1 MFPIREMSSRPT
13 LETVYET
20 LMAWCRADEYRGY
33 DPFDGLN
40 SRLFQQMPARHFR
53 LARFGWIQVIKRCPI
68 DLRQVLQVPKTINPK
83 AIALF
88 ALAEL
93 SADRGRDPTDLV
105 RMLKS
110 LSFSVGEGKAAY
122 GYNFDWQSSVFY
134 APLGTP
140 TIVPTAFAARALTEN
155 FVRNGSEENLDLA
168 RQLCRF
174 VVEDLNRP
182 FDTESEVCFSYTP
195 LDNSMIYNA
204 SLLAAETLATVGKID
219 GCERYLD
226 LAKRGARFV
235 IERQEPNGAW
245 RYGPSS
251 QHKWIDSFH
260 TAFVLSSLNRILNA
274 VPEMESAER
283 AIKKGIGYWI
293 DSLFLS
299 DGTPK
304 YFAERTYPVDIHSA
318 GTAIATLAEL
328 NAYDERA
335 LPLAGRVAD
344 WTIQNMRDPAGFFY
358 YQKRRMM
365 TVKTPFM
372 RWGQAWMAYGLA
384 KLIAAAG

>member
-40 SRLFQQMPARHFR
+40 SRLFQQMPARQFR

-182 FDTESEVCFSYTP
+182 FETESEVCFSYTP

-204 SLLAAETLATVGKID
+204 SLLAAETLASVGKID
-219 GCERYLD
+219 GNEHYLD
-226 LAKRGARFV
+226 LATRAARFV

-245 RYGPSS
+245 RYGPSA

-293 DSLFLS
+293 DSFFLS

-328 NAYDERA
+328 RSYDERA